1 MLKNIYIEN
10 FKCFESENV
19 AFKNLTVLTG
29 ENGSGKSTVIQ
40 SFLLLK
46 QSHDIHNH
54 KIQEMKKL
62 YLNDYYC
69 ELGSYKD
76 ILYCESS
83 AKDDKIIFAFTN
95 SDDSEQI
102 LECIPD
108 KNTNANANKNIMNIE
123 HSIPNEK
130 EKINHNADLF
140 IYDFDFISADR
151 FGPKTFYHVDANF
164 STLKVGKLGEYTG
177 IIISSLQED
186 LTFLSELND
195 ALSSIFGFINI
206 KANHIDSAN
215 ISVIEIT
222 NSKTKSLG
230 YKSPVNMPYGVSYVL
245 PILVSCLIR
254 HPNRKNDIKSP
265 TVVVENPE
273 AHLHPAAQSKLGIF
287 LSKMAEDGIQIVLE
301 THSDHIINGIRIA
314 IRKKI
319 ISQDNV
325 LFNFFEKGDEVGQ
338 NTIRN
343 ISADENGT
351 LSDWPK
357 GFFDQYENDLMDLI

>member
-1 MLKNIYIEN
+1 MLKKIYIEN
-10 FKCFESENV
+10 FKCFESENIN
-19 AFKNLTVLTG
+19 FKNLTVLAG

-46 QSHDIHNH
+46 QSRDIHNY
-54 KIQEMKKL
+54 KVEEMNKL

-76 ILYCESS
+76 ILYCDSS
-83 AKDDKIIFAFTN
+83 SQDDKIIFAFTDSDN
-95 SDDSEQI
+95 SERF

-108 KNTNANANKNIMNIE
+108 DENKNILNIK
-123 HSIPNEK
+123 HSIGNEI
-130 EKINHNADLF
+130 EKINNNAGQF

-151 FGPKTFYHVDANF
+151 FGPKTFYHVDGNF

-177 IIISSLQED
+177 VIISDLQTD
-186 LTFLSELND
+186 LSFLSELND
-195 ALSSIFGFINI
+195 ALSFVFGFINV

-215 ISVIEIT
+215 ISVIEMT

-254 HPNRKNDIKSP
+254 HKNRKYSIKSP

-287 LSKMAEDGIQIVLE
+287 LARMASDGIQIVLE

-319 ISQDNV
+319 IPYNNV
-325 LFNFFEKGDEVGQ
+325 LFNFFEKGNEVGQ
-338 NTIRN
+338 NTIKN
-343 ISADENGT
+343 ITVNENGV
-351 LSDWPK
+351 LSEWPK
-357 GFFDQYENDLMDLI
+357 GFFDQYENDLMDLM

>member
-1 MLKNIYIEN
+1 MLKKIYIEN
-10 FKCFESENV
+10 FKCFESENIH
-19 AFKNLTVLTG
+19 FKNLTVLAG

-40 SFLLLK
+40 SILLLK
-46 QSHDIHNH
+46 QSHDIHNY
-54 KIQEMKKL
+54 KVKEMSKL

-76 ILYCESS
+76 ILYCDSS
-83 AKDDKIIFAFTN
+83 AKDDKIIFGYN
-95 SDDSEQI
+95 DCNGSERS

-108 KNTNANANKNIMNIE
+108 SENKNILSIE
-123 HSIPNEK
+123 HSVENKIEK
-130 EKINHNADLF
+130 ENHSAGQF

-151 FGPKTFYHVDANF
+151 FGPKTFYHVDGNF

-177 IIISSLQED
+177 VIISNLQSD
-186 LTFLSELND
+186 LVFLDALND
-195 ALSSIFGFINI
+195 ALTSIFGFINV

-222 NSKTKSLG
+222 NSKTKSLD
-230 YKSPVNMPYGVSYVL
+230 YKSPVNMPYGVSYIL

-254 HPNRKNDIKSP
+254 HPNRKYITNNP

-273 AHLHPAAQSKLGIF
+273 AHLHPAAQSKLGLF
-287 LSKMAEDGIQIVLE
+287 LAKMAEEGIQIILE
-301 THSDHIINGIRIA
+301 THSDHVINGIRIA

-319 ISQDNV
+319 ISNENV

-338 NTIRN
+338 NTIRTIN
-343 ISADENGT
+343 VNKDGV
-351 LSDWPK
+351 LSSWPK
-357 GFFDQYENDLMDLI
+357 GFFDQYENDLMDLM